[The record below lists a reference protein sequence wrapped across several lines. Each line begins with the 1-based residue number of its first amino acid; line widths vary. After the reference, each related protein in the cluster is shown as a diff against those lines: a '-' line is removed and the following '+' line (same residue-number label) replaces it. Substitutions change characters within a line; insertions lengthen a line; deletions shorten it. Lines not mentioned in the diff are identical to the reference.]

1 MRKIVVPIM
10 CAIIMSAL
18 NSLGFF
24 NAATDILIPQYDSN
38 HDPDDIHSIAALGCM
53 LAHEDYSNVNYF
65 AVHGAYGIQN
75 DNNFIDSPQ
84 FFKLVFGLEDQKWV
98 NASPQDPDWNGAVAK
113 IAAKVKPVLEAGGK
127 AWVAEAGQSD
137 ITADWVAALIA
148 DGIPE
153 ATIKSNVIVV
163 QHSDWNEEQTT
174 PADLAY
180 VKSKCDYKT
189 INDGN
194 GTSTARDP
202 SAPATPSYR
211 STNTSFQQ
219 DAMTSQNKK
228 AKAYWLEADW
238 VIADE
243 NYYPSHS
250 SISTGGVDFSDAV
263 EVHWIFGSPTDCD
276 TIAEFW
282 AKFVTNLPNP
292 NPEPDYPARDYGAGG
307 EETATD
313 GVWIENGGM
322 VVIEP
327 EHGELHE
334 DWVVQ
339 PSTYLDDPTMAGSM
353 GDGWIEWNGAQ
364 KFSTTLDDA
373 LANGISTFQFEIKT
387 AGDYTF
393 RWRSKQYDAVSAG
406 DQGNDTYV
414 KFETGTP
421 LQMTAND
428 GSTQTMTKFTKV
440 WVQSQTAWSWGTNFE
455 PVHGVF
461 VTNPKVHYEP
471 GIHEIKIAG
480 RSKGHAIDRFILYHS
495 SANGTTAQNAPESE
509 RISTESYVYEAVNDF
524 PVITAGEVNYYKDNG
539 NNALA
544 INAATVS
551 NRDKFARAETTF
563 SGSTGVYDV
572 TITALQELDGE
583 CVYQFLV
590 NGVVK
595 GTATNSPAT
604 VDYEEQNHSFR
615 NILVSEGDTIA
626 VQSKT
631 DSNGLVAEGDGF
643 AWARGRWRTL
653 SLAANGTGTGLSVSA
668 GPDLA
673 LYFPP
678 VSAVIQGAASD
689 DSAVVSTEWV
699 QVSGPNTAIL
709 SGTNTV
715 TLSASNLIEGT
726 YVFRLTAMDDEA
738 NIVIDEVSVIVENEP
753 PIIPTTSL
761 LKEDFEG
768 ATTGSSSLAGT
779 VVEAA
784 NTLSAKV
791 VEAPAA
797 FTSASGNVV
806 LLSTGAN
813 KYSAIRA
820 PIAIDLSSYYFRD
833 GDHYSISFDIYI
845 PTNLAVSVG
854 GVNFRWKDDSNTGNG
869 PTVSD
874 FATLSAGVHHIE
886 YTGTFPVNTGGSDFN
901 PTSVQP
907 FIWFHQD
914 GAELADYVYMD
925 NLDFKIWAP
934 NVAPEFASDPING
947 GSVQQ
952 GYSYVGTLAD
962 HASDPNG
969 DALVFSKTSGPA
981 WLGVAADGTLS
992 GTPGE
997 SDIGTNTFS
1006 VHVED
1011 PAGETDAA
1019 ELTVVVLDGPP
1030 PLEQTVLWEEDF
1042 DTIAAGTTS
1051 GNNQTLA
1058 GTAVQT
1064 ANTLSGEV
1072 VAAPAGFS
1080 TASGNVFVIS
1090 TADNAYSAIRPSANP
1105 VDLSSYNI
1113 QAGDEYTLSFDIYI
1127 PADLAKAVGDVQF
1140 RWNNINDTADAAFA
1154 VLSAGVHHIEYSGTF
1169 PVSVGIPTSC
1179 RPFIG
1184 FDQNGT
1190 AVSEYVYFDN
1200 LKFEIGPVG
1209 GSIVEKTGF
1218 EKFAEEHG
1226 LSGGVLDDDDSDGI
1240 VNLHEYAFGGNP
1252 ADAGDA
1258 GTAPVHLVDNQG
1270 GSNAFKY
1277 VYVRLADPDSGIL
1290 YHLEVSDSM
1299 LSTNWVN
1306 TGYSVSVGEEINGFE
1321 SVTNTFPMVGSNKFI
1336 RLLVEQLEAE

>member
-1 MRKIVVPIM
+1 MKKIRLLLM
-10 CAIIMSAL
+10 CTVMPVFS
-18 NSLGFF
+18 SLGFF

-84 FFKLVFGLEDQKWV
+84 FFKLVFGQEDEKWV

-113 IAAKVKPVLEAGGK
+113 IAAKVKPVLDAGGK

-148 DGIPE
+148 DGVPE
-153 ATIKSNVIVV
+153 ATVKSNVVVV
-163 QHSDWNEEQTT
+163 QHSDWNEEHTT
-174 PADLAY
+174 AEDLAY
-180 VKSKCDYKT
+180 VKLKCNYQV

-202 SAPATPSYR
+202 GAPATPSYR
-211 STNTSFQQ
+211 STTTSFQV
-219 DAMTSQNKK
+219 DAMTSPNNK
-228 AKAYWLEADW
+228 ARAYWLEADW
-238 VIADE
+238 VIQDE
-243 NYYPSHS
+243 GYLPSHS
-250 SISTGGVDFSDAV
+250 SITVGGVDFSDAV
-263 EVHWIFGSPTDCD
+263 EAHWIFGSPTDCN
-276 TIAEFW
+276 TIAKFW
-282 AKFVTNLPNP
+282 DKFVTNVPDP
-292 NPEPDYPARDYGAGG
+292 NPEPEYPARDYGAGG
-307 EETATD
+307 EETETD
-313 GVWIENGGM
+313 GVWIENNGI

-373 LANGISTFQFEIKT
+373 LANGISTFRFEIKT

-393 RWRSKQYDAVSAG
+393 RWRSKQYDDVEAG
-406 DQGNDTYV
+406 DAGNDTYV

-421 LQMTAND
+421 LPMTAND
-428 GSTQTMTKFTKV
+428 GSTQTITKFTKV
-440 WVQSQTAWSWGTNFE
+440 WVQSQASWSWNTSFE

-461 VTNPKVHYEP
+461 VTNPKVHYDA

-480 RSKGHAIDRFILYHS
+480 RSKGHAIDRLILYHS
-495 SANGTTAQNAPESE
+495 TANGSTAQNAPESE

-524 PVITAGEVNYYKDNG
+524 PEINAGEVNYYKDNG

-551 NRDKFARAETTF
+551 NRGKFARAETVF

-572 TITALQELDGE
+572 TITALRELDGE

-590 NGVVK
+590 NGVVR
-595 GTATNSPAT
+595 GSATNSPAT
-604 VDYEEQNHSFR
+604 VDYEEQDHTFR
-615 NILVSEGDTIA
+615 NITIPEGATIA

-631 DSNGLVAEGDGF
+631 DSNGLVAEDDGF

-653 SLAANGTGTGLSVSA
+653 SVVENSSGTGLSVSA
-668 GPDLA
+668 GPDQT

-678 VSAVIQGAASD
+678 ASTLIQGSASD
-689 DSAVVSTEWV
+689 DSAVVSTEWT
-699 QVSGPNTAIL
+699 QVSGPNSATL

-715 TLSASNLIEGT
+715 TLSALNLIEGT
-726 YVFRLTAMDDEA
+726 YLFRLTVMDDEG
-738 NIVIDEVSVIVENEP
+738 NIGIDEVSVIVENEP
-753 PIIPTTSL
+753 PIIPTISL

-768 ATTGSSSLAGT
+768 AATGSQSLAGT

-797 FTSASGNVV
+797 FTGASGNVI

-813 KYSAIRA
+813 SYSAIRS
-820 PIAIDLSSYYFRD
+820 PGAIDLSSYYFRD

-845 PTNLAVSVG
+845 PINLAVSVG
-854 GVNFRWKDDSNTGNG
+854 GVNFRWKDASNTGNG

-874 FATLSAGVHHIE
+874 FATLSAGVHHID

-901 PTSVQP
+901 PSSVQP

-925 NLDFKIWAP
+925 NLEFKIWAP

-952 GYSYVGTLAD
+952 GYSYVGALAD

-981 WLGVAADGTLS
+981 WLEVAVDGTLS
-992 GTPGE
+992 GTPAE
-997 SDIGTNTFS
+997 SDVGTNRFD
-1006 VHVED
+1006 VVVED
-1011 PAGETDAA
+1011 PSGETDTA
-1019 ELTVVVLDGPP
+1019 ELTIVVLDGPP
-1030 PLEQTVLWEEDF
+1030 PLEQTMLWEEDF
-1042 DTIAAGTTS
+1042 DTIAVGTTS

-1105 VDLSSYNI
+1105 IDLSSYNI
-1113 QAGDEYTLSFDIYI
+1113 QAGDEYTLSFDMYI
-1127 PADLAKAVGDVQF
+1127 PADLAAAVGDVQF
-1140 RWNNINDTADAAFA
+1140 RWNNVNDTADTTFA
-1154 VLSAGVHHIEYSGTF
+1154 TLSAGVHHIEYSGIF

-1200 LKFEIGPVG
+1200 LKFEIGPAG
-1209 GSIVEKTGF
+1209 GNSAEKTGF
-1218 EKFAEEHG
+1218 EKFAEDHG

-1252 ADAGDA
+1252 SDAGDA
-1258 GTAPVHLVDNQG
+1258 GILPVYVVDNQAE
-1270 GSNAFKY
+1270 SNVFKY
-1277 VYVRLADPDSGIL
+1277 VYVRLTDPDSGII
-1290 YHLEVSDSM
+1290 YRLEVSDS
-1299 LSTNWVN
+1299 LSSTNWAD
-1306 TGYSVSVGEEINGFE
+1306 TGYTVSVGTESNGFE
-1321 SVTNTFPMVGSNKFI
+1321 SVTNSIPMVGTNQFI
-1336 RLLVEQLEAE
+1336 RLLIESGDEE